1 MLEVKTLIRLVRN
14 SKKDNYET
22 QYSDY
27 EILHALNMAVQFF
40 VQSPLLQDTDF
51 LEAVKF
57 YDEDAYNLEHTP
69 DSISFTTDGVEL
81 PDDFQMVTGVTTED
95 EYSIAPCYV
104 TKTPKTY
111 EYKVIG
117 NKIFCGSKKFTLNYK
132 RTVLPVANVNGSFD
146 LQNLCMGI
154 ISSVGILIL
163 DNAGNDAVLKAI
175 NDFITMA
182 FPTRKYNNANNKG
195 KDAKRG

>member
-22 QYSDY
+22 KYSDY
-27 EILHALNMAVQFF
+27 EILHALNNAVQLFA
-40 VQSPLLQDTDF
+40 QSQLLKDTDF

-57 YDEDAYNLEHTP
+57 YDEDAYNEEHSSAT
-69 DSISFTTDGVEL
+69 ISFIKDGVEL
-81 PDDFQMVTGVTTED
+81 PEDFQTVTGVTTED

-117 NKIFCGSKKFTLNYK
+117 NKIYCGSKKFTLNYK
-132 RTVLPVANVNGSFD
+132 RSVLPVSNLDGSFD
-146 LQNLCMGI
+146 LQNLCLGI
-154 ISSVGILIL
+154 IPNVAILIL
-163 DNAGNDAVLKAI
+163 DNAGNDAVLKSI
-175 NDFITMA
+175 NDFITMS
-182 FPTRKYNNANNKG
+182 FPTRKYNNSNVKG
-195 KDAKRG
+195 RQQQ